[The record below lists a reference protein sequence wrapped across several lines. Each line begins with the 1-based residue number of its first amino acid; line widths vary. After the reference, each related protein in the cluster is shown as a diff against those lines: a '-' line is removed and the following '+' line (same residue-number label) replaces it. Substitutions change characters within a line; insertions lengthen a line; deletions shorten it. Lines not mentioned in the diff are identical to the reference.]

1 MATHDIHNDDL
12 DLRASLLSVFLCV
25 LFGANSVAIKI
36 SLTGIGPFTTAGIRF
51 SLAALLIFIWAV
63 GTNRPTR
70 LPRDQLG
77 PLLIIALI
85 FAGQLSLFY
94 LGLSRSNASRGSLL
108 ANLQPFF
115 ILFLA
120 HFFIPGDQ
128 ITLRKLLGIV
138 LGFSGVACVFL
149 DKQIGNAG
157 DLRIGDL
164 IILVATFLWA
174 LNAVYIKR
182 VIHRFEPYQI
192 VMYQMIF
199 AVPLFFIGACLWDR
213 PMVFHPDIQVIGA
226 LLYQSAV
233 TAAFGFIVWTHL
245 IQRYGAVALHSFIF
259 IMPIA
264 GVVLGGIFLNE
275 PITAKILLALGF
287 IVSGIFVIHFKAKKR
302 VIPITFYKG

>member
-36 SLTGIGPFTTAGIRF
+36 SLAGMGPFTTAGIRF
-51 SLAALLIFIWAV
+51 SLAAVLIFLWAV
-63 GTNRPTR
+63 GTKRPTGF
-70 LPRDQLG
+70 PRRQLG
-77 PLLIIALI
+77 PLLIISLI

-94 LGLSRSNASRGSLL
+94 LGLSRSNASRGTLL

-115 ILFLA
+115 TLLLA
-120 HFFIPGDQ
+120 HFFIPGDP
-128 ITLRKLLGIV
+128 ITLRKFIGIL
-138 LGFSGVACVFL
+138 LGFSGVAFVFL
-149 DKQIGNAG
+149 DKQTGGAG

-164 IILVATFLWA
+164 IILAATFLWA

-199 AVPLFFIGACLWDR
+199 AVPVFLICAFVWDR
-213 PMVFHPDIQVIGA
+213 PMMLHPDTKVIGA
-226 LLYQSAV
+226 LLYQSVV
-233 TAAFGFIVWTHL
+233 TAAFGFLAWTYL
-245 IQRYGAVALHSFIF
+245 LQRYGTVALHSFVF

-264 GVVLGGIFLNE
+264 GVVLGGMVLNE
-275 PITAKILLALGF
+275 PITGKILLALGF
-287 IVSGIFVIHFKAKKR
+287 IVSGIFIIHFKTKKR
-302 VIPITFYKG
+302 IIPITFYKG